1 MKNASQEL
9 LAACGRLEK
18 GEKLLFTRAPEG
30 FDAFLCADLTR
41 ARAKLT
47 QGQEAVFVHIAR
59 DAARSASFREA
70 LQFSGPEIE
79 VLDIP
84 AWDCQPYD
92 RVSPHAGIV
101 ARRMTALSRLT
112 RAKSSAERPRVIT
125 TTIDCLLQR
134 TPPRKLIAAESF
146 SAAPGNV
153 VKLDELALW
162 LEANGYSRA
171 STVHETGEYAQRGGL
186 IDLFPPGA
194 PSPIRLDFFGDTL
207 KSIRSFRLRN
217 TTRHWSITRARLN
230 AHERITLNQRYNAPL
245 SSILRGALWR

>member
-92 RVSPHAGIV
+92 RVSPHSSASEKSFSSMIV
-101 ARRMTALSRLT
+101 A
-112 RAKSSAERPRVIT
+112 
-125 TTIDCLLQR
+125 
-134 TPPRKLIAAESF
+134 
-146 SAAPGNV
+146 
-153 VKLDELALW
+153 
-162 LEANGYSRA
+162 
-171 STVHETGEYAQRGGL
+171 
-186 IDLFPPGA
+186 
-194 PSPIRLDFFGDTL
+194 
-207 KSIRSFRLRN
+207 
-217 TTRHWSITRARLN
+217 
-230 AHERITLNQRYNAPL
+230 
-245 SSILRGALWR
+245 